1 MLLKIAKTL
10 AALALGAL
18 VLYAFGRFFLGQL
31 GGSRTGEPD
40 GLAGVIEGPPPGYE
54 VVELGASS
62 PVQAAERLAA
72 LLGGVGSPRQVA
84 VRFDRAGG
92 SVYWL
97 ADSRADLLE
106 ERSAGASGTRVQ
118 TVWPGHL
125 RDRLAWARQHGGDPA
140 APGLPPAERHN
151 LYH

>member
-1 MLLKIAKTL
+1 
-10 AALALGAL
+10 
-18 VLYAFGRFFLGQL
+18 
-31 GGSRTGEPD
+31 
-40 GLAGVIEGPPPGYE
+40 
-54 VVELGASS
+54 
-62 PVQAAERLAA
+62 
-72 LLGGVGSPRQVA
+72 VA

-97 ADSRADLLE
+97 ADNRSDRLE
-106 ERSAGASGTRVQ
+106 ERAAGASGTRIQ

-125 RDRLAWARQHGGDPA
+125 RERLTWAQAHGGDPA